1 LSAFK
6 VYLSDVGLL
15 RRLSALDPIAIREG
29 NRLFVEFKGAL
40 TENFILQ
47 SLVMQFEETPR
58 YWTSGN
64 QAEVDFLIQY
74 QNEIIPIEVKADE
87 NVTGKSLTLYEK
99 QFQPKYRIR
108 YSLKNLKQDGNLV
121 NIPLFMADFTK
132 KILTLADRTNNLP
145 QIN

>member
-1 LSAFK
+1 M
-6 VYLSDVGLL
+6 GLL